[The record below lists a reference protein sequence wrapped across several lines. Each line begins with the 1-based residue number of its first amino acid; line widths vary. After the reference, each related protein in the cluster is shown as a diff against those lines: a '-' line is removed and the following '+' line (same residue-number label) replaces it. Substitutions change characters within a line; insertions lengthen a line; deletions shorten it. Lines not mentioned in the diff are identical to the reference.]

1 MNGKIIIAVIS
12 SVVITMMLMNKKDK
26 ANKESETPVLISSP
40 FYNPYPYYGHP
51 SYYYPRHR
59 RHRYIRRHH

>member
-1 MNGKIIIAVIS
+1 MDSKNIIIAVVIS
-12 SVVITMMLMNKKDK
+12 VMITMFLMNRKE
-26 ANKESETPVLISSP
+26 NKEEEKQVLISSP

-51 SYYYPRHR
+51 SYYYPRHG